1 MFCMLEEWRFYIYYM
16 FVRIEDRCYSLLI
29 EILFLILVDIIKERI
44 KKIVDFW
51 VDLGVS
57 LLL

>member
-1 MFCMLEEWRFYIYYM
+1 M

-57 LLL
+57 LL

>member
-1 MFCMLEEWRFYIYYM
+1 M